1 MANNAIMVFDGTPTT
16 VLTGVTAVLA
26 DTAWSVTSA
35 TATYVE
41 WDNSTDLWPLAKAT
55 FKGTYT
61 AAPDAGATLD
71 LYYTENDLAGDT
83 ADDETPPT
91 ASTQEGARYVGS
103 FRVPGVAITQ
113 YNMQIVISTAGFQR
127 GYFHL
132 YNAGGDSLEIT
143 PTAWTV
149 EIEGFTFTP
158 SV

>member
-1 MANNAIMVFDGTPTT
+1 MPNNAIMVFDGTPTT

-26 DTAWSVTSA
+26 DAAWSVNSA

-55 FKGTYT
+55 FIGTYT
-61 AAPDAGATLD
+61 AAPDAGSTID
-71 LYYTENDLAGDT
+71 LYYTENNMTGGT
-83 ADDETPPT
+83 EDETPPT

-103 FRVPGVAITQ
+103 FRVPGTAITQ
-113 YNMQIVISTAGFQR
+113 YNIQIVISTLGFQT
-127 GYFHL
+127 GYFHI
-132 YNAGGDSLEIT
+132 YNGGGDSLEIT

-149 EIEGFTFTP
+149 EVEGFTFTP